1 MLSFLNALTLA
12 ALYTLLS
19 AGLALIF
26 GLRNVMNF
34 AHGALYMVG
43 AYLGYTVGRALG
55 FWPALVIVPLLMAVA
70 GVVLE
75 YGLLRPLAKRP
86 ALEMALITYGLSLVI
101 GQVIIKI
108 YGGDTLPV
116 NPPAAL
122 AGSVSLFGISY
133 PAYQLLIIGVGLS
146 TVLAVYA
153 WLNWTRSGLFVRAVS
168 HDRDT
173 SQLVGVDTRRIGL
186 LVVCLSTAFAGVAG
200 VLAGPYLAVQPGM
213 GDSIIV
219 SSLLIIALGG
229 LGSIGGAVAASAVFA
244 VAASFG
250 AQYAPGISSLLP
262 YLLVIAVLV
271 VRPRGLSGAKAT

>member
-70 GVVLE
+70 GMALE
-75 YGLLRPLAKRP
+75 YGLFRPLAKRP
-86 ALEMALITYGLSLVI
+86 TLEMALITYGLSLVI

-108 YGGDTLPV
+108 YGGNTLSV

-122 AGSVSLFGISY
+122 SSSVPIFGVRY
-133 PAYQLLIIGVGLS
+133 PAYQLLIIGIGLS
-146 TVLAVYA
+146 AVVGVYA
-153 WLNWTRSGLFVRAVS
+153 WLRWTRSGLFVRAVS
-168 HDRDT
+168 RDPDT
-173 SQLVGVDTRRIGL
+173 AHLVGVDTRRIGL
-186 LVVCLSTAFAGVAG
+186 LVVCLSTAFAGLAG

-229 LGSIGGAVAASAVFA
+229 LGSIGGAMAASVVFA
-244 VAASFG
+244 VAASYG

-262 YLLVIAVLV
+262 YIVVIAVLV
-271 VRPRGLSGAKAT
+271 VRPRGLSGASAA